1 MGPRPEG
8 KIRQNSQRN
17 AFPSPFRYVTVA
29 RASPSPMALGSA
41 GGFIAAAHG
50 EYPRGASDTVWHSD
64 MLTIATAMGG
74 MPPASSAGNA
84 SMAVSA
90 SVQSCG
96 VNEQVTDV
104 FDPACPGEAG
114 AGLNGRSEPGMGVRA
129 EFAHA
134 ESANASAATT
144 IFLRIT
150 AGDDGARPRVPTHSA
165 PVTGP

>member
-1 MGPRPEG
+1 
-8 KIRQNSQRN
+8 
-17 AFPSPFRYVTVA
+17 
-29 RASPSPMALGSA
+29 
-41 GGFIAAAHG
+41 
-50 EYPRGASDTVWHSD
+50 
-64 MLTIATAMGG
+64 
-74 MPPASSAGNA
+74 
-84 SMAVSA
+84 MAVSA

-150 AGDDGARPRVPTHSA
+150 AGTTVLARVFRGIALGSQVRSIA
-165 PVTGP
+165 KRW

>member
-50 EYPRGASDTVWHSD
+50 EYPRGAPDTVWHSD

-114 AGLNGRSEPGMGVRA
+114 AGLNGNSLRYSINTGWLTPNLNPG
-129 EFAHA
+129 EC
-134 ESANASAATT
+134 NADNYPAVYTCT
-144 IFLRIT
+144 VV
-150 AGDDGARPRVPTHSA
+150 DDQHIYVDTSSR
-165 PVTGP
+165 